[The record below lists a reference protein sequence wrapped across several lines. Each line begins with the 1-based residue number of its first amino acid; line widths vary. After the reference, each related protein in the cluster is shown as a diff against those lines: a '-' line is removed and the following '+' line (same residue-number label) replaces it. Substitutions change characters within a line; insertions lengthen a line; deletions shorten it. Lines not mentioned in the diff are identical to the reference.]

1 MEIDIDIDEPVED
14 APPREAPPGSLV
26 SPSST
31 VGGRFHVKS
40 FIGRGLLGEVYRAI
54 DAKNERTVALRLL
67 PHGLF
72 DAARLDR
79 LRQEIQHLKTDPA
92 YIERLARQDLGMLK
106 QNEVLFLF
114 REQ

>member
-1 MEIDIDIDEPVED
+1 MPLTSFRQSLTKYKRVFYLLFLVCLVIVIYGILGDQGFFHLHRLKLELSDLQQKIATVETD
-14 APPREAPPGSLV
+14 NV
-26 SPSST
+26 
-31 VGGRFHVKS
+31 
-40 FIGRGLLGEVYRAI
+40 
-54 DAKNERTVALRLL
+54 
-67 PHGLF
+67 
-72 DAARLDR
+72 R